1 MNNLVNSVHH
11 TNNPINGMS
20 EYSTASGSNVI
31 LFEITGNQNEMLNL
45 NSIRL
50 CAKVGIRNADDKNV
64 QNFGWAGFAN
74 GGLNNGAISQA
85 VGNLNANVDVN
96 ARVGLSSCIQ
106 SITLMDG
113 NNNTLESV
121 YQYGSL
127 LHKVSQLSM
136 SADDMGTWGGCY
148 YGISSFGKALV
159 SQRSLNSDRDLSMK
173 LYSGVLQSRPIPF
186 SLIGNKLKI
195 QIQLAPSSQ
204 IFFTSDLDKAEVGME
219 CADNKQ
225 IRGLNARAKLRDIK
239 LTYRTII
246 LGDKAPVMKQY
257 PFKHFTTLQN
267 TISSSN
273 NTTQYHPTATNAISI
288 MSSFIPSNYLNNFGF
303 DSFLT
308 GKLTNGQ
315 LQTGAKNTTDINEI
329 RFLKNSTQFPLQ
341 FPVNER
347 VVLRKNSF
355 PTQQLYY
362 YLSTITQM
370 DRLDN
375 CIVNPT
381 TEKYGS
387 VEEFSNP
394 DYNVPVYGV
403 GIRYDSLEYGQGT
416 NFTNSNYLLR
426 LDSGLNGNQNNEVLT
441 QVLSTRRI
449 VMGAGQPVV
458 MV

>member
-31 LFEITGNQNEMLNL
+31 IFEITGNQNELLNL

-50 CAKVGIRNADDKNV
+50 CAKVGIRNSAGQNV
-64 QNFGWAGFAN
+64 QNFGWISGETGGVGAGTN
-74 GGLNNGAISQA
+74 GLS
-85 VGNLNANVDVN
+85 VDTLQFSNIDTN
-96 ARVGLSSCIQ
+96 ARVGLSSVIQ

-148 YGISSFGKALV
+148 YGISSYGKALV
-159 SQRSLNSDRDLSMK
+159 NQKSLNSDRDLSMK
-173 LYSGVLQSRPIPF
+173 LYTGVLQSKPIPF

-195 QIQLAPSSQ
+195 QILLAPSSQ
-204 IFFTSDLDKAEVGME
+204 IFFTSDLARDEVGKS
-219 CADNKQ
+219 ADGAKT
-225 IRGLNARAKLRDIK
+225 RGLNARALLRDIK
-239 LTYRTII
+239 LTYRTIV
-246 LGDKAPVMKQY
+246 LPDKAPMLKQY
-257 PFKHFTTLQN
+257 NFRHFTTLQN

-273 NTTQYHPTATNAISI
+273 NTTQYHPTATNAISV
-288 MSSFIPSNYLNNFGF
+288 MSSFIPSEYLNNFSF

-308 GKLTNGQ
+308 GRLSNGQ
-315 LQTGAKNTTDINEI
+315 TLTGGKDEAKVNEI

-347 VVLRKNSF
+347 VVIRNQSF
-355 PTQQLYY
+355 PSQQLYY
-362 YLSTITQM
+362 YLSTIEQM

-381 TEKYGS
+381 TEVYGS
-387 VEEFSNP
+387 VQEFSNP

-403 GIRYDSLEYGQGT
+403 GIRYDSLNYGQGT

-426 LDSGLNGNQNNEVLT
+426 LDSQLDGSENNEVLT
-441 QVLSTRRI
+441 QVLSTRKI